1 MIDTKLIDHTNLKA
15 YATKEDILKLCNEAY
30 KYNFKSVCVNPSRV
44 SLCKELLHGTDI
56 LVCSVIGFPLGA
68 TTSDVKAYETT
79 TAIANGCDEVDMVI
93 NVGLAKDHDY
103 EGVYED
109 ILAVVKAA
117 SGTLVKV
124 ILETCYL
131 NEEEIIECCKQA
143 QRAGADFVKTSTG
156 FGSRGAS
163 VEDVLTMKNVVGDT
177 LGVKASGGIHNIS
190 DFNKMVNAGATRIG
204 TSNGVDIVLGDKNE

>member
-56 LVCSVIGFPLGA
+56 LVCTVIGFPLGA

-131 NEEEIIECCKQA
+131 NEEEIIECSKQA

-177 LGVKASGGIHNIS
+177 LGVKASGGIHNIN

-204 TSNGVDIVLGDKNE
+204 TSNGTDIVLGDKNE